1 MKKIYDGLPVHD
13 YTTKFSVS
21 IVYAILASIAM
32 NFFYQPGNIY
42 SSGLTGLA
50 QILTTLSTKIV
61 GFNVPVS
68 ITLYLL
74 NVPLFF
80 IAWKKIGKKFTIF
93 TFITVTLTSLF
104 MHIVPQTVMTQ
115 DPIICAIFGGAI
127 SGSGIGFVLKN
138 GVSSG
143 GLDILSITIRKKTGR
158 SVGSISIY
166 FNALIVFVA
175 GYLFGWQYMFYSALS
190 IFVSGKVTDAVYTKQ
205 KKMQVMIVTKNPDR
219 VVDEIQKK
227 MRRGIT
233 IIHEAEG
240 AYRHDRQTVLLT
252 IVTRFELPSLEA
264 VMKESDPNAFVSI
277 SDNVKILG
285 RFYEEDYK

>member
-1 MKKIYDGLPVHD
+1 MKNKFESLPVHD
-13 YTTKFSVS
+13 YTTKLSVS
-21 IVYAILASIAM
+21 IVYAILASVAM

-42 SSGLTGLA
+42 SSGITGLA
-50 QILTTLSTKIV
+50 QILTTLSTRV
-61 GFNVPVS
+61 LGFHIPVS
-68 ITLYLL
+68 ISLYAL
-74 NVPLFF
+74 NIPLFF

-93 TFITVTLTSLF
+93 TMITVTLTSVF
-104 MHIVPQTVMTQ
+104 MQIVPQTTLSD
-115 DPIICAIFGGAI
+115 DPIICAIFGGGVM
-127 SGSGIGFVLKN
+127 GSGIGFALKN
-138 GVSSG
+138 GLSSG
-143 GLDILSITIRKKTGR
+143 GLDIFSITIRKKTGR
-158 SVGSISIY
+158 SIGSISIY

-205 KKMQVMIVTKNPDR
+205 KKMQVMIVTKNPEI

-233 IIHEAEG
+233 IIHDAEG
-240 AYRHDRQTVLLT
+240 AYNHDAQTVLLT

-264 VMKESDPNAFVSI
+264 AMKKSDPSAFVSI

-285 RFYEEDYK
+285 RFYEEEL

>member
-252 IVTRFELPSLEA
+252 IVTRFELPSLETA
-264 VMKESDPNAFVSI
+264 MKESDPNAFVSI

>member
-1 MKKIYDGLPVHD
+1 MKKTIADIPVND
-13 YTTKFSVS
+13 YTTKLSVS
-21 IVYAILASIAM
+21 IVYAILASVAM

-42 SSGLTGLA
+42 SSGITGLA
-50 QILTTLSTKIV
+50 QILTTLSTKLI

-68 ITLYLL
+68 VTLFAL
-74 NVPLFF
+74 NLPLFF
-80 IAWKKIGKKFTIF
+80 LAWLKIGKKFTIF
-93 TFITVTLTSLF
+93 TFITVALTSIF
-104 MHIVPQTVMTQ
+104 MQIVPQTVLST
-115 DPIICAIFGGAI
+115 DPIICAIFGGGVMGA
-127 SGSGIGFVLKN
+127 GIGFALKN
-138 GVSSG
+138 GLSSG
-143 GLDILSITIRKKTGR
+143 GLDIFSITIRKKTGR

-205 KKMQVMIVTKNPDR
+205 KKMQVMVITKNPDA
-219 VVDEIQKK
+219 VINEIQGK

-240 AYRHDRQTVLLT
+240 AYKHDKQTVLLT
-252 IVTRFELPSLEA
+252 VVTRFELPALESA
-264 VMKESDPNAFVSI
+264 MKKADPSAFVSI

-285 RFYEEDYK
+285 RFYEEEL

>member
-1 MKKIYDGLPVHD
+1 MKKAIEGIPVND
-13 YTTKFSVS
+13 YTTKLSVS

-42 SSGLTGLA
+42 SSGITGLA
-50 QILTTLSTKIV
+50 QILTTLSTRTL
-61 GFNVPVS
+61 GFNIPVS
-68 ITLYLL
+68 VTLFVL
-74 NVPLFF
+74 NLPLFF
-80 IAWKKIGKKFTIF
+80 LAWKKIGKKFTIF
-93 TFITVTLTSLF
+93 TFITVALTSIF
-104 MHIVPQTVMTQ
+104 MQIVPETTLSD
-115 DPIICAIFGGAI
+115 DPIICAIFGGGVMGA
-127 SGSGIGFVLKN
+127 GIGFALKN
-138 GVSSG
+138 GLSSG
-143 GLDILSITIRKKTGR
+143 GLDIFSITIRKKTGR

-205 KKMQVMIVTKNPDR
+205 KKMQVMIITKNPE
-219 VVDEIQKK
+219 VVIDAIQEK

-240 AYRHDRQTVLLT
+240 AYNHDKQTVLIT

-264 VMKESDPNAFVSI
+264 AMKKADPSAFVSI

-285 RFYEEDYK
+285 RFYEEEL